1 VTDPAPTT
9 TELGL
14 VVARP
19 LGSKKAWRAEHSLDC
34 WQHHTECALRLAQV
48 LMTARRDDADARAR
62 RFGDAL
68 RRSPLMDRE
77 TRHRLLG
84 EVIVDARALLHEE
97 RTEGARKANARE
109 SGKHGG
115 RSTQARKRAAG
126 RENGAA

>member
-19 LGSKKAWRAEHSLDC
+19 LGSKKAWLAEHGPEC
-34 WQHHTECALRLAQV
+34 WRHHTECALTLART
-48 LMTARRDDADARAR
+48 LETAKREQADARAR

-68 RRSPLMDRE
+68 RRSALMDRAE
-77 TRHRLLG
+77 RHRLLG
-84 EVIVDARALLHEE
+84 DVIAEARQALEDE
-97 RTEGARKANARE
+97 RTLGARRAGARE